1 MREQASAGKRAIAAD
16 DNQRVNLLFFEGL
29 VGSFASLQGLE
40 LLAASGFENRTS
52 ALYDSA
58 HILGRELLNLI
69 IHEAFVA
76 TEDGFDTNVVCDG
89 SAGDSPHGSVHTRGI
104 AT

>member
-1 MREQASAGKRAIAAD
+1 MREQASASKSAIATD
-16 DNQRVNLLFFEGL
+16 DDQGVNLLIFEGL
-29 VGSFASLQGLE
+29 VGSFASLGSLE
-40 LLAASGFENRTS
+40 LLAACGFEDRTS
-52 ALYDSA
+52 ALDDSA

-69 IHEAFVA
+69 VHEAFVA
-76 TEDGFDTNVVCDG
+76 TEDGFDADVISDG